1 MFGLYKK
8 ATKFLGDLHHK
19 ARNAVKAAKD
29 VIHKVKSFGTKAVE
43 HIEKFGAGGRA
54 LVAVGRRIAETPV
67 EALGGR
73 SVADIA
79 RGVESGVGTAERVLA
94 GDRREL
100 EGLARAGLSRYG
112 GRLGREVVSAMA

>member
-19 ARNAVKAAKD
+19 AKGAVQTAKT
-29 VIHKVKSFGTKAVE
+29 ILGKVKSFGSKAVE

-54 LVAVGRRIAETPV
+54 LVAVGRRAVETPI

-73 SVADIA
+73 SVAGIA
-79 RGVESGVGTAERVLA
+79 RGVESGLGTAERVLA

-100 EGLARAGLSRYG
+100 EGIARAGLSRYG
-112 GRLGREVVSAMA
+112 GRLGREIVSAMA